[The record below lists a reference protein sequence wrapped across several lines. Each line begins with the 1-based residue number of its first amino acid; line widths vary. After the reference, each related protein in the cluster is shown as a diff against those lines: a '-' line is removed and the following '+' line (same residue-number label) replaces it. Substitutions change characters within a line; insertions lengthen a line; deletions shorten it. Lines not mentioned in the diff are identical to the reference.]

1 MRILVTSNVGECYHS
16 ASASASASP
25 TKASSNTQ
33 ASALNSK
40 SADVS
45 RARLKLI
52 NLRNLI
58 QSIALMGKRFQ
69 LRGKSFHIQQTHI
82 NYLENHF

>member
-1 MRILVTSNVGECYHS
+1 MQILVKLIVGECYH
-16 ASASASASP
+16 SASASASP
-25 TKASSNTQ
+25 TKASSNTP

-58 QSIALMGKRFQ
+58 QIIALMGKSSQ
-69 LRGKSFHIQQTHI
+69 LK
-82 NYLENHF
+82 E